1 MARWPRAAQY
11 GCGLNYL
18 IERVIPASLNC
29 YQRPPVNGSP
39 AASGIVGAR
48 GLATITGLGG
58 VWEGGGVSGVKLG
71 DLGGG
76 GLFRWLTRGAV
87 IASLLLTLTL
97 RYLLGVHIVLAA
109 LAGFT
114 ALLLGLLVIWAL
126 TATGRIKIKV

>member
-1 MARWPRAAQY
+1 M
-11 GCGLNYL
+11 
-18 IERVIPASLNC
+18 
-29 YQRPPVNGSP
+29 
-39 AASGIVGAR
+39 
-48 GLATITGLGG
+48 
-58 VWEGGGVSGVKLG
+58 SGVKLS

-109 LAGFT
+109 TAGFT

-126 TATGRIKIKV
+126 TATGRIKIKI